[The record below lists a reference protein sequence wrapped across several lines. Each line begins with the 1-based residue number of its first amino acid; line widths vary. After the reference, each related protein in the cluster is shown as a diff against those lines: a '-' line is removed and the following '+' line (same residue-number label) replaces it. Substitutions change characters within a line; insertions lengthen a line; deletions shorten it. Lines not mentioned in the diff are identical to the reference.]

1 MLVAEYTQCRGS
13 ENEIG
18 PEMKYIIIIII
29 IINREGKEKQAKHIH
44 EQDEMSLI
52 MQSHTLV
59 DP

>member
-18 PEMKYIIIIII
+18 PVIKYIIIII